1 MKYKKIKISK
11 YIVEQLEDFTINIVN
26 TITGQIVASW
36 IEIREFTNK
45 ELRYFYEYYKEVIAN
60 GVY

>member
-11 YIVEQLEDFTINIVN
+11 YIIEQLEDFTVNIVN

-36 IEIREFTNK
+36 IQLREFTNR
-45 ELRYFYEYYKEVIAN
+45 ELKMFYDYYKEVSNAN
-60 GVY
+60 